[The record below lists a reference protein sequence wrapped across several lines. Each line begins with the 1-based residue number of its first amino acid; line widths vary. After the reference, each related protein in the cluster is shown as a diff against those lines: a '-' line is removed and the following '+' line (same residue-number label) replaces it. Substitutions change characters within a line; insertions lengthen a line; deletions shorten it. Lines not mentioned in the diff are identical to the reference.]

1 MAHRQKRYIISMT
14 IRTICF
20 VAAIV
25 VGPGWFRWVLV
36 AGAFALPYVAVVMAN
51 SASPRVPGTDPFGAG
66 SAHPELGPG
75 GPSGSIGPD
84 PSGGDRGTL

>member
-1 MAHRQKRYIISMT
+1 MAHRQKRYIISMS

-36 AGAFALPYVAVVMAN
+36 AGAFVLPYVAVVMAN
-51 SASPRVPGTDPFGAG
+51 SASPRVPGTDPFGPG

-75 GPSGSIGPD
+75 GSPGSVGPD
-84 PSGGDRGTL
+84 PSEDNRGTM